1 MKVSAIVSA
10 YYADQYLDKRLHNL
24 FEQDPRPEIVVV
36 AQIGSREA
44 EIIHRY
50 RNLITYIITPNI
62 PTIYQAWNMAI
73 RFSNCE
79 YITNANCDDLAYDGT
94 FALMAEALDTMPEVS
109 VVYGD
114 NHVSTSDNDVHL
126 HQRGDSNFRI
136 LQSKCFVGPFPMWRK
151 SLHDKYGYF
160 DESLQVAGDY
170 EFWLRIAKNNEKFY
184 HIRNPLGL
192 YYQHTES
199 AEHRN
204 RSVAVNEN
212 IQVRK
217 MYEDK

>member
-10 YYADQYLDKRLHNL
+10 YYAEQYLAKRLGNL
-24 FEQDPRPEIVVV
+24 MEQDPRPEIIVV
-36 AQIGSREA
+36 AQQDSYEA
-44 EIIHRY
+44 KLLKRIE
-50 RNLITYIITPNI
+50 NDVTYILTPDV

-73 RFSNCE
+73 KASNCE
-79 YITNANCDDLAYDGT
+79 YITNANCDDLAYEGT
-94 FALMAEALDTMPEVS
+94 FALMQEVLDNMPEVS

-114 NHVSTSDNDVHL
+114 NHVSTPDNEVHL
-126 HQRGDSNFRI
+126 HQRGDSNYQV

-184 HIRNPLGL
+184 HIKRPLGL
-192 YYQHTES
+192 YYQHMDS

-204 RSVAVNEN
+204 HALAMGEN

-217 MYEDK
+217 QYEDK